1 MKQCKVIQKFFLK
14 KLFFGEKH
22 FTYISRQPIL
32 KNQTM
37 KKISFFLLLAGT
49 LLMQAQQDPQIT
61 QFMYSKLIYN
71 PGYAGT
77 SDALCATALYRKQWV
92 NFPGAPSTIVFSADM
107 PVMNL
112 PIGAGLNIMSDQI
125 GAMKTLYARLAV
137 AYNKQIGPGKLGVG
151 IDIGMLQNQVSE
163 AWIVPEPGK
172 VDNSIPGN
180 YTSGTQNITN
190 PNLSKTSYDM
200 SFGIFYGIPNKMYVG
215 IASTHLP
222 AQTLSAGDAK
232 YILARHYY
240 IMAGYTFELNPFNS
254 IIPNVNFKSDGST
267 TTADINLT
275 YMYNNMFWLGA
286 TYRAQDA
293 IAPMLG
299 VKLLKDKSLK
309 IGYSFDYTMSKLK
322 GYTSGTHEI
331 MLGYCF
337 NIKKQKTPTVYGN
350 VRFLD

>member
-1 MKQCKVIQKFFLK
+1 MRKIYFSSLIFLGV
-14 KLFFGEKH
+14 LL
-22 FTYISRQPIL
+22 IL
-32 KNQTM
+32 E
-37 KKISFFLLLAGT
+37 
-49 LLMQAQQDPQIT
+49 AQQDPQIT
-61 QFMYSKLIYN
+61 QFMHSKLIYN

-77 SDALCATALYRKQWV
+77 SDAFCATALFRKQWTS
-92 NFPGAPSTIVFSADM
+92 FPGAPTTIIFSADM

-112 PIGAGLNIMSDQI
+112 PLGAGLNVMSDQI
-125 GAMKTLYARLAV
+125 GAMKTIYARIAV
-137 AYNKQIGPGKLGVG
+137 AYNKQIGAGKLGIGLDAG
-151 IDIGMLQNQVSE
+151 ILQNQISE
-163 AWIVPEPGK
+163 VWIVPEPGK

-180 YTSGTQNITN
+180 YTSGTQSVTN
-190 PNLSKTSYDM
+190 PDLNKISYDL
-200 SFGIFYGIPNKMYVG
+200 SLGVFYGIPNKMYVG

-222 AQTLSAGDAK
+222 AQTLSAGSAK

-240 IMAGYTFELNPFNS
+240 VMAGYTFELNPFNS
-254 IIPNVNFKSDGST
+254 IIPNVNIKSDGST
-267 TTADINLT
+267 SVVDVNLT
-275 YMYNNMFWLGA
+275 YMYNNMFWVGA

-309 IGYSFDYTMSKLK
+309 IGYSFDYTLSKLK

-331 MLGYCF
+331 VLSYCF

>member
-1 MKQCKVIQKFFLK
+1 MLVQNFFHNFFWKNYFLDKNKFHILAANKNFKIKVMK
-14 KLFFGEKH
+14 KLS
-22 FTYISRQPIL
+22 IIL
-32 KNQTM
+32 GLVST
-37 KKISFFLLLAGT
+37 IIL
-49 LLMQAQQDPQIT
+49 QAQQDPQLT
-61 QFMYSKLIYN
+61 QFMYSKLTYN
-71 PGYAGT
+71 AGYAGT
-77 SDALCATALYRKQWV
+77 SDALCANVLYRKQWV
-92 NFPGAPSTIVFSADM
+92 SFPGAPSTFLLNADM

-112 PIGAGLNIMSDQI
+112 PLGAGLTVMKDQI
-125 GAMKTLYARLAV
+125 GAMSTLYARLAV
-137 AYNKQIGPGKLGVG
+137 AYNKQIGAGKLGVG
-151 IDIGMLQNQVSE
+151 IDAGILQHQVSDT
-163 AWIVPEPGK
+163 WIVPEPGK

-190 PNLSKTSYDM
+190 PNLSKLSYDLG
-200 SFGIFYGIPNKMYVG
+200 FGIYYGIPNKMYVG
-215 IASTHLP
+215 IASSHLP
-222 AQTLSAGDAK
+222 AQTLASGDIK

-254 IIPNVNFKSDGST
+254 IIPNINVKSDGATSVI
-267 TTADINLT
+267 DVNLT
-275 YMYNNMFWLGA
+275 YMYNNTFWVGA

-309 IGYSFDYTMSKLK
+309 IGFSYDYTTSKLK
-322 GYTSGTHEI
+322 GYTSGTYEV

>member
-1 MKQCKVIQKFFLK
+1 
-14 KLFFGEKH
+14 
-22 FTYISRQPIL
+22 
-32 KNQTM
+32 M
-37 KKISFFLLLAGT
+37 KKISTLLLIIISLIAE
-49 LLMQAQQDPQIT
+49 AQQDPQIT

-92 NFPGAPSTIVFSADM
+92 NFPGAPSTTLLSADM

-125 GAMKTLYARLAV
+125 GAIKTLYARLAA
-137 AYNKQIGPGKLGVG
+137 AYNKQIGPGKLGIG
-151 IDIGMLQNQVSE
+151 IDAGILQNQLSE

-180 YTSGTQNITN
+180 YTTGTQSVTN
-190 PNLSKTSYDM
+190 PNLNKMTYDLG
-200 SFGIFYGIPNKMYVG
+200 FGVFYGIPNKMYVG
-215 IASTHLP
+215 LSSTHLP
-222 AQTLSAGDAK
+222 SQTLKSGDAK
-232 YILARHYY
+232 YVIARHYY

-254 IIPNVNFKSDGST
+254 ITPNINIKSDGATSII
-267 TTADINLT
+267 DVNLT
-275 YMYNNMFWLGA
+275 YTYNNMFWVGL

-293 IAPMLG
+293 VAPILG

-309 IGYSFDYTMSKLK
+309 IGISYDYTLSKLK
-322 GYTSGTHEI
+322 GYTSGTYELI
-331 MLGYCF
+331 LSYCF

>member
-1 MKQCKVIQKFFLK
+1 
-14 KLFFGEKH
+14 
-22 FTYISRQPIL
+22 
-32 KNQTM
+32 M
-37 KKISFFLLLAGT
+37 KKNSLLIFLICSLLT
-49 LLMQAQQDPQIT
+49 QAQQDPQIT

-77 SDALCATALYRKQWV
+77 SDALCATLLGRKQWV
-92 NFPGAPSTIVFSADM
+92 NFPGAPTTFLLSADM

-137 AYNKQIGPGKLGVG
+137 AYNKQIGAGKLGIG
-151 IDIGMLQNQVSE
+151 IDAGILQNQLAE
-163 AWIVPEPGK
+163 TWIVPEPGK

-190 PNLSKTSYDM
+190 PDLNKTSYDV
-200 SFGIFYGIPNKMYVG
+200 SFGVFYGIPNKMYVG

-222 AQTLSAGDAK
+222 AQTLKAGDAK

-254 IIPNVNFKSDGST
+254 IIPNVNIKSDGATST
-267 TTADINLT
+267 IDINLT
-275 YMYNNMFWLGA
+275 YLYNNMFWLGA

-309 IGYSFDYTMSKLK
+309 IGYAFDYTMSKLK

-331 MLGYCF
+331 MLSYCF

>member
-1 MKQCKVIQKFFLK
+1 
-14 KLFFGEKH
+14 
-22 FTYISRQPIL
+22 
-32 KNQTM
+32 M
-37 KKISFFLLLAGT
+37 KKISIFLMLILVTAI
-49 LLMQAQQDPQIT
+49 QAQQDPQIT
-61 QFMYSKLIYN
+61 QFMYTKLIYN

-77 SDALCATALYRKQWV
+77 SNALCANALFRKQWTS
-92 NFPGAPSTIVFSADM
+92 FPGAPTTMILSADM
-107 PVMNL
+107 PVMDL
-112 PIGAGLNIMSDQI
+112 PIGAGLNIMNDQI
-125 GAMKTLYARLAV
+125 GAIKTLYARLAL

-151 IDIGMLQNQVSE
+151 IDAGILQNQVSE

-180 YTSGTQNITN
+180 YTSGTQSISN
-190 PNLSKTSYDM
+190 PDLNKLSYDL
-200 SFGIFYGIPNKMYVG
+200 SFGIYYGIPNKMYVG

-222 AQTLSAGDAK
+222 AQELKAGNAK

-254 IIPNVNFKSDGST
+254 ITPNVNVKSDGST
-267 TTADINLT
+267 SIIDINLT
-275 YMYNNMFWLGA
+275 YTYNNMVWLGA

-293 IAPMLG
+293 VAPMAG
-299 VKLLKDKSLK
+299 VKLLKDKSLR
-309 IGYSFDYTMSKLK
+309 IGVAYDYTLSKLK
-322 GYTSGTHEI
+322 GNVGSTFEI

>member
-1 MKQCKVIQKFFLK
+1 MRKNSL
-14 KLFFGEKH
+14 L
-22 FTYISRQPIL
+22 IL
-32 KNQTM
+32 LVC
-37 KKISFFLLLAGT
+37 SLLT
-49 LLMQAQQDPQIT
+49 QAQQDPQIT

-77 SDALCATALYRKQWV
+77 SDALCATLLGRKQWV
-92 NFPGAPSTIVFSADM
+92 SFPGAPTTFLLSADM

-137 AYNKQIGPGKLGVG
+137 AYNKQIGAGKLGIG
-151 IDIGMLQNQVSE
+151 IDAGILQNQLAE
-163 AWIVPEPGK
+163 TWIVPEPGK

-180 YTSGTQNITN
+180 YSSGTQNITN
-190 PNLSKTSYDM
+190 PDLNKTSYDL
-200 SFGIFYGIPNKMYVG
+200 SFGVFYGIPNKMYVG
-215 IASTHLP
+215 ISSTHLP
-222 AQTLSAGDAK
+222 AQTLKSGDAK

-254 IIPNVNFKSDGST
+254 IIPNLNIKSDGATST
-267 TTADINLT
+267 IDINLT
-275 YMYNNMFWLGA
+275 YLYNNMFWLGA

-309 IGYSFDYTMSKLK
+309 IGYAFDYTMSKLK

-331 MLGYCF
+331 MLSYCF
-337 NIKKQKTPTVYGN
+337 NIKKQKSPTVYGN

>member
-1 MKQCKVIQKFFLK
+1 
-14 KLFFGEKH
+14 
-22 FTYISRQPIL
+22 
-32 KNQTM
+32 M
-37 KKISFFLLLAGT
+37 KKISLLL
-49 LLMQAQQDPQIT
+49 LLVYSLLTQAQQDPQIT

-77 SDALCATALYRKQWV
+77 SDALCATLLGRKQWV
-92 NFPGAPSTIVFSADM
+92 SFPGAPTTFLLSADM

-137 AYNKQIGPGKLGVG
+137 AYNKQIGAGKLG
-151 IDIGMLQNQVSE
+151 IGMDAGILQNQLAE
-163 AWIVPEPGK
+163 TWIVPEPGK

-190 PNLSKTSYDM
+190 PDLNKTSYDL
-200 SFGIFYGIPNKMYVG
+200 SFGVFYGIPNKMYVG

-222 AQTLSAGDAK
+222 AQTLKAGDAK

-254 IIPNVNFKSDGST
+254 IIPNVNIKSDGATST
-267 TTADINLT
+267 IDINLT
-275 YMYNNMFWLGA
+275 YLYNNMFWLGA

-309 IGYSFDYTMSKLK
+309 IGYAFDYTMSKLK

-331 MLGYCF
+331 MLSYCF

>member
-1 MKQCKVIQKFFLK
+1 
-14 KLFFGEKH
+14 
-22 FTYISRQPIL
+22 
-32 KNQTM
+32 
-37 KKISFFLLLAGT
+37 
-49 LLMQAQQDPQIT
+49 MQAQQDPQIT

-77 SDALCATALYRKQWV
+77 SDALCANALYRKQWTS
-92 NFPGAPSTIVFSADM
+92 FPGAPSTMIFSADM

-125 GAMKTLYARLAV
+125 GAIKTLYARLAV

-151 IDIGMLQNQVSE
+151 IDAGILQNQLSE

-172 VDNSIPGN
+172 VDNSIPGS
-180 YTSGTQNITN
+180 YTSGSQSITN
-190 PNLSKTSYDM
+190 PNLNKTSYDL
-200 SFGIFYGIPNKMYVG
+200 SFGAYYGIPNKMYVG
-215 IASTHLP
+215 IASSHLP
-222 AQTLSAGDAK
+222 AQTLAAGGAK

-254 IIPNVNFKSDGST
+254 IIPNINVKSDGST
-267 TTADINLT
+267 SIIDINLT
-275 YMYNNMFWLGA
+275 YMYNNMFWVGA

>member
-1 MKQCKVIQKFFLK
+1 MLVC
-14 KLFFGEKH
+14 
-22 FTYISRQPIL
+22 T
-32 KNQTM
+32 
-37 KKISFFLLLAGT
+37 LAAE
-49 LLMQAQQDPQIT
+49 AQQDPQIT

-77 SDALCATALYRKQWV
+77 SDALCATALYRKQWTS
-92 NFPGAPSTIVFSADM
+92 FPGAPSTMIFSADM

-112 PIGAGLNIMSDQI
+112 PIGAGLNVMSDQI
-125 GAMKTLYARLAV
+125 GAIKTLYARLAV
-137 AYNKQIGPGKLGVG
+137 AYNKQIGAGKLGIG
-151 IDIGMLQNQVSE
+151 IDAGMLQNQVSE
-163 AWIVPEPGK
+163 AWVVPEPGK

-180 YTSGTQNITN
+180 YTSGTQSITN
-190 PNLSKTSYDM
+190 PNLNKTSYDV
-200 SFGIFYGIPNKMYVG
+200 SFGIYYGIPNKMYVG

-222 AQTLSAGDAK
+222 AQTLASGNAK

-254 IIPNVNFKSDGST
+254 IIPNINVKSDGST
-267 TTADINLT
+267 SVIDVNLT
-275 YMYNNMFWLGA
+275 YLYNNMFWIGA

-293 IAPMLG
+293 ISPMLG